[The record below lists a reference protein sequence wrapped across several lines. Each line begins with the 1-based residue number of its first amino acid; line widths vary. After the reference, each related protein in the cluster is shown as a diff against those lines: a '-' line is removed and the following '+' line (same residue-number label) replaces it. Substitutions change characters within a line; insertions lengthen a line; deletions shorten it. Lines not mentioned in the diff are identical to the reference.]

1 MKIGLT
7 SVAMQELLGV
17 NEPDYG
23 HITSSMVVLEGQ
35 DISISELCQPK
46 VEGELAFCL
55 KKELKGPNIT
65 IADVYN
71 ATSWVAPAIEIVDS
85 RIKNWEIT
93 LQDTV
98 ADNGSSARLILGSG
112 MTPISKI
119 DMKLTGMT
127 LEKNGKLINSG
138 VSAEVLGNPAASVMW
153 LVNKLAEFDIGLEA
167 GQIILS
173 GALTAAQ
180 PAKEGDF
187 FNISF
192 YGMGSVGVRFSK

>member
-1 MKIGLT
+1 M
-7 SVAMQELLGV
+7 
-17 NEPDYG
+17 
-23 HITSSMVVLEGQ
+23 
-35 DISISELCQPK
+35 
-46 VEGELAFCL
+46 F

-153 LVNKLAEFDIGLEA
+153 LVNKLAEFDI
-167 GQIILS
+167 
-173 GALTAAQ
+173 
-180 PAKEGDF
+180 D
-187 FNISF
+187 
-192 YGMGSVGVRFSK
+192 